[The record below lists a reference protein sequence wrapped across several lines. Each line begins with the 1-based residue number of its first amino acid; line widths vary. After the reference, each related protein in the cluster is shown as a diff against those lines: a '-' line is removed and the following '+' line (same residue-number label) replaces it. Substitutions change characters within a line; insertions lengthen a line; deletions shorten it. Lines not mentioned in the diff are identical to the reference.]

1 MTDMIYLPNHVYV
14 ELYAEMAEAILV
26 EHQGSLIEL
35 YEKYQ
40 NKSSRYSKEL
50 AVGEILDALKEIKE
64 GEEN

>member
-1 MTDMIYLPNHVYV
+1 M
-14 ELYAEMAEAILV
+14 
-26 EHQGSLIEL
+26 GSLLKEKYDQINYLIEL